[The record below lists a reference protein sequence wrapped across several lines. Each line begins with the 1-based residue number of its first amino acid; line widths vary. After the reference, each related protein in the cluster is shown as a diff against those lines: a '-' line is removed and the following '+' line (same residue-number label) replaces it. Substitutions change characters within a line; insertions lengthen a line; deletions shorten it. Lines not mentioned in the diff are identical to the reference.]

1 MTIMQETSVKKAILS
16 QGDYEAFQHFLQNAC
31 GIMLGAGKEYL
42 VSSRLGGLMRHYNI
56 ATVGEL
62 LNQLSHGRNP
72 NLKTGI
78 IDAMTT
84 NETFW
89 FRDMAH
95 FNLLQRRILPELSD
109 RPGQRIRIWSAACSS
124 GQEPYNISMVAEDF
138 QASNRG
144 RFNGMTEIVAT
155 DISKRMLDDARRGV
169 YCGLSAS
176 RGLSIEQSKRYFIQ
190 NGECLEV
197 RPEVKRRVSF
207 RSANLTQGYELL
219 GRFDIIFC
227 RNVLIYFSRT
237 QKQDILT
244 RMARIL
250 NPGGY
255 LLLGSTESLSGHS
268 NQFEMISESGGIVY
282 RLK

>member
-1 MTIMQETSVKKAILS
+1 MHETSVKKGILS
-16 QGDYEAFQHFLQNAC
+16 HGDYEAFQQFLQKAC
-31 GIMLGAGKEYL
+31 GIVLGAGKEYL
-42 VSSRLGGLMRHYNI
+42 VSSRLGGLMRHYDI

-62 LNQLSHGRNP
+62 LNQLNHGRNP
-72 NLKTGI
+72 GLKTGI

-95 FNLLQRRILPELSD
+95 FNLLQQRILPEACD
-109 RPGQRIRIWSAACSS
+109 RSAQRIRIWSAACSS
-124 GQEPYNISMVAEDF
+124 GQEPYNISMMVEDF
-138 QASNRG
+138 RTRNRS
-144 RFNGMTEIVAT
+144 RFNALTEIVAT
-155 DISKRMLDDARRGV
+155 DISKRILDDARRGV
-169 YCGLSAS
+169 YCGISAS
-176 RGLSIEQSKRYFIQ
+176 RGLSDEQSKRYFIR
-190 NGECLEV
+190 NGDCLEV
-197 RPEVKRRVSF
+197 RPEIKRQVSF

-268 NQFEMISESGGIVY
+268 DQFEMISESGGIVY